1 MTSDAPKHEMARR
14 LDAFVDAAFA
24 FAVTLLVAGGGD
36 PPSTLGEMR
45 AMLLNAPAYGA
56 SFALIV
62 MFWLSYRDLG
72 RLWPLRDGLS
82 TALSLAVVFV
92 VLLYVFPLRLMM
104 SSALHA
110 LSGGVLPGG
119 DLGQGTDD
127 LRFLYVAYGAGGMV
141 LSLLFAALYRH
152 HLGQGEAGPA
162 QALSARIWI
171 QNWLILSA
179 ASLASILMALAAP
192 EAIAEW
198 APGFTYMSV
207 PLLIGIT
214 SFLHAR
220 EMSRGAGVD
229 SESDAP

>member
-1 MTSDAPKHEMARR
+1 MTDAPKLEMARR
-14 LDAFVDAAFA
+14 LDGFVDAAFA

-36 PPSTLGEMR
+36 PPSSLAEMR
-45 AMLLNAPAYGA
+45 TMFLSAPSYGA

-104 SSALHA
+104 ESALHA

-119 DLGQGTDD
+119 GLIDTIED
-127 LRFLYVAYGAGGMV
+127 LRFLYVAYGAGCLS

-152 HLGQGEAGPA
+152 HLRQGAAGPA
-162 QALSARIWI
+162 QALSARLWI
-171 QNWLILSA
+171 QNWMILSA
-179 ASLASILMALAAP
+179 ASLASIVIALTTPDPVAS
-192 EAIAEW
+192 W
-198 APGFTYMSV
+198 GGGFVYMSV
-207 PLLIGIT
+207 PVLIWAA
-214 SFLHAR
+214 SVLHAR
-220 EMSRGAGVD
+220 AMSRAAVIDSGAA
-229 SESDAP
+229 AP